1 MMSRKPPGGGQ
12 ILFGTKCDSGLVMP
26 PKNKRPVI
34 IVTPEKWQAAEKL
47 AEWVKRKFGMFNESS
62 APYGYADCP
71 KAVALACQIVPDKE
85 DDDE

>member
-1 MMSRKPPGGGQ
+1 MSRKPPGGGQ

-34 IVTPEKWQAAEKL
+34 IVTPEQWQAAEEL

-71 KAVALACQIVPDKE
+71 KAVTLARQIKPKPE
-85 DDDE
+85 DDDV